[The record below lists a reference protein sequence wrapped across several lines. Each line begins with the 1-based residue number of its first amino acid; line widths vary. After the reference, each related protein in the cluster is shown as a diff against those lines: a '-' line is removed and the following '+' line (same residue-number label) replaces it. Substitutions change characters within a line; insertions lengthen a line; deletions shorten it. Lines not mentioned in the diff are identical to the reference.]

1 MNTSRLFSLLFQGS
15 LVKRI
20 AAGLVLGIVVALISA
35 PLQETIGFNL
45 AEKVGVLGT
54 IFVKALR
61 AVAPILDRK
70 SVV

>member
-45 AEKVGVLGT
+45 AEKVGVL
-54 IFVKALR
+54 
-61 AVAPILDRK
+61 DRK